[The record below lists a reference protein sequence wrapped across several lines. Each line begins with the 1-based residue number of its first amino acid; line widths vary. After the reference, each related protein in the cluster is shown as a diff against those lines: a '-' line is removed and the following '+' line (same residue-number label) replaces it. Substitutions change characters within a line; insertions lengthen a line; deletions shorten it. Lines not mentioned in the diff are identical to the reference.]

1 MSALTTASTGTVSVL
16 QLIERLK
23 ELGERDFLEVE
34 NPLGVLRANPVDAA
48 SLERYIF
55 WNPQHYTRN
64 LIHKTELYE
73 LLAICWDVGMKS
85 SIHNHKDQNCWM
97 AAPVGK
103 LQVNNYKVL
112 EEDLAA
118 QHCNIVPTD
127 TVEITR
133 ANPVAVDP
141 LNPVHDVRNPREW
154 NQRAVS
160 LHLYSRPFDSCVV
173 YSCEQHTCGEIGLC
187 YTSMYGKLVNG
198 AGEVGPD

>member
-1 MSALTTASTGTVSVL
+1 MPHATTEGVRAVPVQ
-16 QLIERLK
+16 QLIEQLERLSD
-23 ELGERDFLEVE
+23 RDFRMIQK
-34 NPLGVLRANPVDAA
+34 PLAVLRAHPVDPE
-48 SLERYIF
+48 SLAPYIF

-64 LIHKTELYE
+64 LIYKTELYE

-103 LQVNNYKVL
+103 LEVNNYKVL
-112 EEDLAA
+112 EENLES
-118 QHCNIVPTD
+118 QYCNIVPTD
-127 TVEITR
+127 VVEIT
-133 ANPVAVDP
+133 ASNPVAVDP

-160 LHLYSRPFDSCVV
+160 LHLYSRPFDSCIV

-187 YTSMYGKLVNG
+187 YTSIHGRIVKDG
-198 AGEVGPD
+198 GEPGPD

>member
-1 MSALTTASTGTVSVL
+1 MSTMTTVSTNTVSVQ
-16 QLIERLK
+16 QLIDHLDQ
-23 ELGERDFLEVE
+23 LGEGDFLTVE
-34 NPLGVLRANPVDAA
+34 RPVAVLRANPVDPKTLAP
-48 SLERYIF
+48 YIF
-55 WNPQHYTRN
+55 WNSQHYTRN

-73 LLAICWDVGMKS
+73 MLAICWDVGMKS
-85 SIHNHKDQNCWM
+85 SVHNHKDQNCWM

-112 EEDLAA
+112 EEDLAS

-127 TVEITR
+127 TVEITL

-160 LHLYSRPFDSCVV
+160 LHIYSRPFDSCIV

-187 YTSMYGKLVNG
+187 YTSMYGKLIQSDV
-198 AGEVGPD
+198 APASD

>member
-1 MSALTTASTGTVSVL
+1 MSTMTTVSTNTVSVQ
-16 QLIERLK
+16 QLIDHLDQ
-23 ELGERDFLEVE
+23 LGEGDFLTVE
-34 NPLGVLRANPVDAA
+34 RPVAVLRANPVDPKTLAP
-48 SLERYIF
+48 YIF
-55 WNPQHYTRN
+55 WNSQHYTRN

-73 LLAICWDVGMKS
+73 MLAICWDVGMKS
-85 SIHNHKDQNCWM
+85 SVHNHKDQNCWM

-112 EEDLAA
+112 EEDLAS

-127 TVEITR
+127 TVEITL

-160 LHLYSRPFDSCVV
+160 LHIYSRPFDSCIV

-187 YTSMYGKLVNG
+187 YTSMYGKLIQGDV
-198 AGEVGPD
+198 APASD